1 MSLNRTVGVTKS
13 TGRGLRTVQAWRA
26 LPPSTFRKVMNELSA
41 GLSRLFHARRRAD
54 LVHIENPGL
63 EGP

>member
-1 MSLNRTVGVTKS
+1 
-13 TGRGLRTVQAWRA
+13 
-26 LPPSTFRKVMNELSA
+26 MNELSA

-63 EGP
+63 RPRDPRSTKIAVRLGA

>member
-1 MSLNRTVGVTKS
+1 
-13 TGRGLRTVQAWRA
+13 
-26 LPPSTFRKVMNELSA
+26 MNELSA

-63 EGP
+63 NELAG